1 MFVDTQTVRDY
12 TIDSTL
18 SNRDAFAFLSG
29 GVVRAF
35 RGTGPR
41 CREFALVGPN
51 WKGTLTECVKAL
63 PASRPWGIL
72 VFGRTLKQA
81 AFNGQW
87 KQLKLK
93 TVNYLNLL
101 PGDREDRKMRTT
113 FSPLAA
119 AFVGVLAFTTTASQA
134 QTPPK
139 MKMTTDIP
147 PEITTPDSVETRL
160 GTLKFFDGFPDDAT
174 VEKVYDNLDFSR
186 GVQAFLAAMPGASV
200 YAAREGLRSQGAD
213 NQTVLIMETLMDS
226 KSLFLTANS
235 ETVYNIMWLD
245 LKDGPLVI
253 ETPPN
258 ILGIIDDHWFN
269 YVGDLGNAGPDR
281 GKGGKFLLL
290 PPDYKGDV
298 PKGYFVF
305 RSATFGNI
313 FFYRG
318 FLVNGDPKPAVDS
331 TKKFFKVYP
340 LAKAKNPP
348 PMKFINVSGKAFN
361 TIHANDFSY
370 FEEVDHIVQEEPNAA
385 LNPETLGVLAAIGI
399 EKGKPFAPD
408 ARMKKILTEA
418 AAVGNATARAVL
430 FRSRLKD
437 APLFPNSAWCT
448 PFVGGSYEF
457 LSQPGVRNLDARTFF
472 FYYATGITPAMSMK
486 MVGVGSQYA
495 VAFVDSESKALD
507 GSKTY
512 KVHLPPNIPAKDFW
526 SFVLYDNQ
534 TRSMLQTDAQFPSIG
549 SQSKGIVINPDT
561 SVDIWFGPTAPAGH
575 EANWVQTVPGKG
587 WNVIFRLYGPLQP
600 WFDKSWKPGE
610 IELVK

>member
-1 MFVDTQTVRDY
+1 MKRK
-12 TIDSTL
+12 TL
-18 SNRDAFAFLSG
+18 
-29 GVVRAF
+29 
-35 RGTGPR
+35 
-41 CREFALVGPN
+41 
-51 WKGTLTECVKAL
+51 
-63 PASRPWGIL
+63 
-72 VFGRTLKQA
+72 
-81 AFNGQW
+81 
-87 KQLKLK
+87 
-93 TVNYLNLL
+93 
-101 PGDREDRKMRTT
+101 
-113 FSPLAA
+113 LAA
-119 AFVGVLAFTTTASQA
+119 TLVSALAFTTTGAPA

-147 PEITTPDSVETRL
+147 PQITTPDSVETRL

-174 VEKVYDNLDFSR
+174 VEKVYDNLDFQR
-186 GVQAFLAAMPGASV
+186 GVQAFLTAMPGASV
-200 YAAREGLRSQGAD
+200 YGLREGMRSQGAD

-235 ETVYNIMWLD
+235 ETVYNMMWLD

-258 ILGIIDDHWFN
+258 ILGMIDDHWFN
-269 YVGDLGNAGPDR
+269 YVCDLGNAGPDR

-290 PPDYKGDV
+290 PPGYAGEV
-298 PKGYFVF
+298 PKGYFIF
-305 RSATFGNI
+305 RSPTFGNL
-313 FFYRG
+313 FFWRG
-318 FLVNGDPKPAVDS
+318 FMVNGDPRPAVES
-331 TKKFFKVYP
+331 TKKLAKVYP
-340 LAKAKNPP
+340 LAMAKNPP

-361 TIHANDFSY
+361 TIHANDFSF
-370 FEEVDHIVQEEPNAA
+370 FEEVNKLVQEEPNAA
-385 LNPETLGVLAAIGI
+385 LNPETLGALAAIGI

-418 AAVGNATARAVL
+418 AAVGNATARANV
-430 FRSRLKD
+430 FKSRLKD
-437 APLFPNSAWCT
+437 AYFFPNSAWCT
-448 PFVGGSYEF
+448 PFIGGSHEF

-472 FYYATGITPAMSMK
+472 FYYATGITPAMAMK

-495 VAFVDSESKALD
+495 AAFVDSEGRALD

-512 KVHLPPNIPAKDFW
+512 KVHLPPGIPAKNFW

-549 SQSKGIVINPDT
+549 SQSKGLVTNPDS

-587 WNVIFRLYGPLQP
+587 WNTILRLYGPLQS
-600 WFDKSWKPGE
+600 WFDKTWKPSE